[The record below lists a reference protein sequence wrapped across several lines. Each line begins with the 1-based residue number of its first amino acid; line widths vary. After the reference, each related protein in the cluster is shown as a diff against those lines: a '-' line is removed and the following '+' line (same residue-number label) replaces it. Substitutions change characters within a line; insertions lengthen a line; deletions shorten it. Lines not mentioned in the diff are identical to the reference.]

1 MIKTGLNVNEHND
14 KNVFVIMEDWACS
27 TDNGHGIFAIFDT
40 EEKAKTVLGCETR
53 DFRANID
60 WAAKLDEIKLT
71 ETSVSMSCTTEFED
85 YHFEMWIEQWTIG

>member
-1 MIKTGLNVNEHND
+1 MIRTEIKMNEQND
-14 KNVFVIMEDWACS
+14 RKVFVLMEDWACS
-27 TDNGHGIFAIFDT
+27 TDNGHGIFAIFDS

-53 DFRANID
+53 DFRTNTD
-60 WAAKLDEIKLT
+60 WAAKLDEIELT